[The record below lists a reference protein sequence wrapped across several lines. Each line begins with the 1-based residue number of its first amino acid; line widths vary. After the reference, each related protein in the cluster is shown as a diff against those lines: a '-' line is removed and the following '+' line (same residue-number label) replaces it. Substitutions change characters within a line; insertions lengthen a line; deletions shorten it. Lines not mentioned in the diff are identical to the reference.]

1 MNARVL
7 GGGGPVGAT
16 WTEALLAGLRS
27 AGLPLAGSDVV
38 VGTSAGA
45 VVGAWL
51 TIQPD
56 GLPELPERMR
66 ARAQWHAG

>member
-1 MNARVL
+1 MNALVS

-38 VGTSAGA
+38 VG
-45 VVGAWL
+45 VWL